1 MATIDKVSTWAKL
14 ASPPTED
21 PPQSRKDSGWNGGE
35 QPEAEY
41 WNFLEEEDRDK
52 MNELIDQVNPNTLYR
67 PDLLPS
73 GVDPAST
80 AFIQGLWP
88 ALQSGVIYGED
99 TTFSVG
105 PSVELVDLAYTVES
119 GLKKI
124 LTLDRLDDR
133 IYVVDVDTQ
142 TVDRN
147 SGTNLAAGL
156 PAPTIGSWQP
166 NRFCTDGT
174 YVYVTFRD
182 FLFSAPAST
191 VYRLQAYNLSDWAVK
206 SGWPSTG
213 VSLTGSGVNDS
224 FGGYG
229 FDNNVIFATSTKL
242 AVVQSWNTIASN
254 LTEAVAIVDASDG
267 SVLTE
272 GAGNLPI
279 GSLSVSMGGIVSDG
293 SYVYYSFRELSPHRG
308 GVAKALITDLTV
320 GGSGSW
326 PNYQDGPFT
335 VCDVVYDGLSVT
347 AAFCDDADTYPSGV
361 ISMIRTIQRSN
372 GDTLCTVETPN
383 DGASPSDPD
392 QLPLDAVRIVYDG
405 TNLWVHGL
413 QTWPGTIQGSDERN
427 YIWKTNTINIV
438 ADFDTSAVTEP
449 WSQTSPKKFWNGR
462 QTTRFLLG
470 PMVFDGRDI
479 WVIPQALLPQ
489 ITRIKHAAI
498 R

>member
-1 MATIDKVSTWAKL
+1 MAKIDKVSTWAKL

-21 PPQSRKDSGWNGGE
+21 PPQARKDSGWNGGE

-52 MNELIDQVNPNTLYR
+52 LNEMIDDVNPNTLFR

-73 GVDPAST
+73 GVDPTST
-80 AFIQGLWP
+80 DFIRGLWP
-88 ALQSGVIYGED
+88 TGESGVIYGND
-99 TTFSVG
+99 TTLTVDAIS
-105 PSVELVDLAYTVES
+105 ELSDIAYTVES

-124 LTLDRLDDR
+124 IALDRATNR
-133 IYVVDVDTQ
+133 IYIVDVDTM

-147 SGTNLAAGL
+147 SGTNLVAGL
-156 PAPTIGSWQP
+156 PSPTIGSWET
-166 NRFCTDGT
+166 NRLCTDGT
-174 YVYVTFRD
+174 HAYVTFRD
-182 FLFSAPAST
+182 FNFGTPSST
-191 VYRLQAYNLSDWAVK
+191 VYRLQAYSLSDWSVK

-213 VSLTGSGVNDS
+213 RALTGSGINDS
-224 FGGYG
+224 FGGHG

-242 AVVQSWNTIASN
+242 AVVQSWNSIASN
-254 LTEAVAIVDASDG
+254 LTEAVAIIDASDG

-272 GAGNLPI
+272 GAGNLPV
-279 GSLSVSMGGIVSDG
+279 GSLSFSMGGIVSDG
-293 SYVYYSFRELSPHRG
+293 THVYYSFRELSPHRA

-320 GGSGSW
+320 GGTGSW
-326 PNYQDGPFT
+326 PSVEDGPYAVT
-335 VCDVVYDGLSVT
+335 DVVYDGRSVT
-347 AAFCDDADTYPSGV
+347 AAFADDADTYPSGAV
-361 ISMIRTIQRSN
+361 SIVRTIQISN
-372 GDTLCTVETPN
+372 GVALCTVETPN
-383 DGASPSDPD
+383 DLPGGSDPN
-392 QLPLDAVRIVYDG
+392 QLPLDAVRVVYDG

-438 ADFDTSAVTEP
+438 ADFDIATVVEP

-470 PMVFDGRDI
+470 PMIFDGRDI
-479 WVIPQALLPQ
+479 WVIPQALSPQ